1 MERWLSLKVAPAAP
15 DKKPLKAA
23 FFISIPKK
31 VVRQAVR
38 RNRIKRVLKEA
49 LRAHPPLA
57 GGRVHYFKVMR
68 APKDVGLAMVKRALN
83 ELLD

>member
-1 MERWLSLKVAPAAP
+1 MERWLSLKVTPAAP

-49 LRAHPPLA
+49 LRARPPLS
-57 GGRVHYFKVMR
+57 GGRAHYFKVMR